1 MKLNGPCKVLD
12 TACSSG
18 GYALEAAYKAIR
30 LGQCDAA
37 IVAAS
42 NFLVSEEFS
51 LQFARLGV
59 LSLTGECRPFDEG
72 GLGYVRSE
80 ATVVMLLQKAKDA
93 NRIYARIMHSKTN
106 CDGYK
111 EQGITYP
118 RGAAQ
123 FDLVKE
129 IYLESNIPPHEIS
142 YIEAHGTG
150 KCDCFHS
157 RSETIY

>member
-1 MKLNGPCKVLD
+1 MVLD

-18 GYALEAAYKAIR
+18 GFALEAAYKAIR

-37 IVAAS
+37 VVAAS
-42 NFLVSEEFS
+42 NFLLSEEFS
-51 LQFARLGV
+51 LQFSRLGV
-59 LSLTGECRPFDEG
+59 LSPTGECRPFDDG

-93 NRIYARIMHSKTN
+93 NRVYATIVHSKTN
-106 CDGYK
+106 CDGFK

-118 RGAAQ
+118 NGAVQ

-129 IYLESNIPPHEIS
+129 IYLESNIPPHEVS

-150 KCDCFHS
+150 KFNFF
-157 RSETIY
+157 ILI